1 MGFEQRAGEWL
12 AGQTASGL
20 EGQAMTDGGRE
31 DALGAVAGVVVGRKE
46 LNGENSSRVPVVR
59 GAVERRG
66 VSSWQGQ
73 GQ

>member
-1 MGFEQRAGEWL
+1 MGFEQRVGESL
-12 AGQTASGL
+12 AGQTASDP

-46 LNGENSSRVPVVR
+46 SSGENSSRVPVVR
-59 GAVERRG
+59 DVVEHRGA
-66 VSSWQGQ
+66 SSWKGQ